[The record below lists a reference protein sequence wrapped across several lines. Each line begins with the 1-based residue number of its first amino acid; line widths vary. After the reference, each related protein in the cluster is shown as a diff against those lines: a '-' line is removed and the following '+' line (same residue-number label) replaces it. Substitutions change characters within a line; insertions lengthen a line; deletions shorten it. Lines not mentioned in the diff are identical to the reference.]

1 MIVTGLVWLAVSPR
15 RLGKVGPSVPTEPG
29 STKPD
34 GESSAEDLGK
44 ASEIVSKP
52 RRVEIINA
60 LMFRPTATGIHFVWP
75 HSENIAYY
83 RSRGFVLLVDAATI
97 DRDAAIGEEIQRVR
111 QEEEDMWRRRNCEE
125 WAKAWK
131 PRDE

>member
-1 MIVTGLVWLAVSPR
+1 MPKDSGS
-15 RLGKVGPSVPTEPG
+15 TEPDG
-29 STKPD
+29 LSPPLPD
-34 GESSAEDLGK
+34 GK
-44 ASEIVSKP
+44 ASEPVARP

-111 QEEEDMWRRRNCEE
+111 QEEEDMWRRRNFEE